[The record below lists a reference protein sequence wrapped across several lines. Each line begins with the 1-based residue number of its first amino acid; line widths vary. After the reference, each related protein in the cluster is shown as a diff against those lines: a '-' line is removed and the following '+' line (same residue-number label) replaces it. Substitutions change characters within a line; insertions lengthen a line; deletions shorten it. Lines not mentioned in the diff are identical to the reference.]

1 SSKYYTYFYKF
12 DVTNFYD
19 SIDINLLFRKI
30 NKQNN
35 VVIDLR
41 SSLIYK
47 RLMQAIGNNKY
58 PTVEN
63 STTLS
68 FLATYIYLD
77 SVDRNLE
84 SQLEKSDAIKEFQI
98 IRYVDD
104 LYIFFNTAEEKID
117 VVGSKIKNMVIHEY
131 QQVKLTLNEKKSL
144 QGESKDVCDNLNAAL
159 YDHYVNENDINISSL
174 FDAGNI
180 KAFLDDF
187 INISNSHSHQKYIE
201 KIDKHFTKEDITLD
215 LSQYF

>member
-1 SSKYYTYFYKF
+1 FHYKKSYDKFFADINESSKYYTYFYKF

-19 SIDINLLFRKI
+19 SIDINLLFSKI

-84 SQLEKSDAIKEFQI
+84 SQLETS
-98 IRYVDD
+98 
-104 LYIFFNTAEEKID
+104 
-117 VVGSKIKNMVIHEY
+117 
-131 QQVKLTLNEKKSL
+131 
-144 QGESKDVCDNLNAAL
+144 
-159 YDHYVNENDINISSL
+159 
-174 FDAGNI
+174 
-180 KAFLDDF
+180 
-187 INISNSHSHQKYIE
+187 
-201 KIDKHFTKEDITLD
+201 
-215 LSQYF
+215 